1 MAVMRGR
8 AVRSVSRRAPRALRR
23 GGGGARSAHERTA
36 EALAELFRTFADATR
51 AGLLL
56 ELARGGEQRV
66 SDLADRVGLSPSAVS
81 HHLHSLRLT
90 RVVRRRRAGRAAY
103 YRLDDEHVE
112 ALLEAGLNHVR
123 H

>member
-1 MAVMRGR
+1 
-8 AVRSVSRRAPRALRR
+8 
-23 GGGGARSAHERTA
+23 
-36 EALAELFRTFADATR
+36 LAELFRTFADATR

-56 ELARGGEQRV
+56 ELARSGEGRV
-66 SDLADRVGLSPSAVS
+66 SDLAERVGLSCSAVS
-81 HHLHSLRLT
+81 HHLQNLRLT
-90 RVVRRRRAGRAAY
+90 RVVRRRRVGRAVY

>member
-1 MAVMRGR
+1 
-8 AVRSVSRRAPRALRR
+8 
-23 GGGGARSAHERTA
+23 
-36 EALAELFRTFADATR
+36 LADLFRTFADPTR

-66 SDLADRVGLSPSAVS
+66 SDLAERVGLSPSAIS
-81 HHLHSLRLT
+81 HHLHSLRLM
-90 RVVRRRRAGRAAY
+90 RVVRRRRVGRAAY